1 MEITHILRGDE
12 WLSSVPKHVLLY
24 EALGWEIPVQAHLPT
39 ILDPS
44 GKGKLSKRKKKL
56 ADGRDMLTYVHEFR
70 QAGYLPEAMVNFL
83 ALVGWSFDAETEF
96 FSRPALIDRFTLER
110 VNKSPAAFSYDKLD
124 HTNATY
130 IRSLGAND
138 LAGRLLRVL
147 LDAGLRADI
156 DSARDLVPLVRER
169 LKTLQDVVPAVD
181 FVYGD
186 LPAYDPELLIQK
198 KMDRAGTLAALAA
211 AREALGGLEAFDEAA
226 LEERL
231 RALAEELGLKVGPL
245 FGAIRVAVSG
255 RKVSPPLFGTLAVIG
270 RERVL
275 ERLAQAEE
283 RLQEA
288 PA

>member
-1 MEITHILRGDE
+1 M
-12 WLSSVPKHVLLY
+12 
-24 EALGWEIPVQAHLPT
+24 
-39 ILDPS
+39 
-44 GKGKLSKRKKKL
+44 
-56 ADGRDMLTYVHEFR
+56 
-70 QAGYLPEAMVNFL
+70 
-83 ALVGWSFDAETEF
+83 
-96 FSRPALIDRFTLER
+96 PAT
-110 VNKSPAAFSYDKLD
+110 FSYDKLD

-147 LDAGLRADI
+147 LDAGLPADI

-186 LPAYDPELLIQK
+186 LPAYDPQLLIQK
-198 KMDRAGTLAALAA
+198 KMGRAGTLADLAA

-226 LEERL
+226 LEERCG
-231 RALAEELGLKVGPL
+231 RWPRSWLKVGPL